1 MTSYTIDLTPIE
13 QRLTNLENAPP
24 VAPGAPPIFTDAQI
38 VTALKTML
46 LGGTASIPTVGGDTP
61 PSTGHDTLDLLI
73 SNSPNQPSPC
83 VFNVIWNKPD
93 GTQVGI
99 AGPLT
104 CTSYVGQQQQGAQ
117 HFSLKG
123 DFGPDAVF
131 EIVAAGEGAG
141 VSGMFLMGANYNLV
155 PVGIWGQINSRG
167 GDAGGGLWTYNSN
180 GNPMILS
187 RTPPSG
193 YTAPAPIPT
202 DTLINGMTLTQL
214 AAAGPITLP
223 AGTFVGTAAVSNPV
237 TGAGMGL
244 SIVNASNHPL
254 TYNKAIFVPLVKGVT
269 IKAVTLTGA
278 KLNAALGGNGAGI
291 RDADTGIGFTAE
303 DTEIF
308 DCDNGILTFGSD
320 ITLRRMKMH
329 DNGNP
334 SDGGHTHN
342 VYVGGNM
349 VQDASGWHPATN
361 TLTVEDYYGYGA
373 RSAHDIKS
381 RAGITIINRM
391 KSTTGGQGRNLD
403 VPDGGKVDVTDAQ
416 FTIPVGAAD
425 RTFYG
430 FATESKINSDGGV
443 TTLTRVKLTDLTNI
457 GGQLINI
464 FDTKGILNLIECT
477 YEGAVKPKIIGWGTV
492 NGDFALAVP
501 A

>member
-38 VTALKTML
+38 VTALKTLL
-46 LGGTASIPTVGGDTP
+46 LGGTATIPTVGGDTP
-61 PSTGHDTLDLLI
+61 LPTSGHDTLDLLI

-104 CTSYVGQQQQGAQ
+104 CTSYVGQQQAGAQ
-117 HFSLKG
+117 HFQIKG

-131 EIVAAGEGAG
+131 EIAAAGEGAG
-141 VSGMFLMGANYNLV
+141 VGGMFLMGANYNLV

-180 GNPMILS
+180 GNPMVLS
-187 RTPPSG
+187 RMPPAG

-223 AGTFVGTAAVSNPV
+223 TGTFVGTAAVSNPV
-237 TGAGMGL
+237 TGGGMGL

-254 TYNKAIFVPLVKGVT
+254 TYNKAIFVPTVKGAVT
-269 IKAVTLTGA
+269 IKDVTLTGA

-303 DTEIF
+303 NVEIF

-320 ITLRRMKMH
+320 ITLKGCKFH

-361 TLTVEDYYGYGA
+361 TLTVTNHSGYGA

-381 RAGITIINRM
+381 RAGTTNIDTWR
-391 KSTTGGQGRNLD
+391 STTGGQGRCLD
-403 VPDGGKVDVTDAQ
+403 VPDGGTVNVSNAVW
-416 FTIPVGAAD
+416 TIPADAAD
-425 RTFYG
+425 RTFFG
-430 FATESKINSDGGV
+430 FSTESKINSDGGV
-443 TTLTRVKLTDLTNI
+443 VTLTNVKMIDLTNI
-457 GGQLINI
+457 GGQLINLL
-464 FDTKGILNLIECT
+464 DAKATLNLVNCT
-477 YEGAVKPKIIGWGTV
+477 YQGTVKPALVGWGTV
-492 NGDFALAVP
+492 NGDLTLA